1 MIECPICHVMN
12 EEQAHFCSECG
23 QRFAPAASQPN
34 FQSPAAQAPE
44 PVFPSFPS
52 ADQSSFQQ
60 PQPVQE
66 YQQSSGFAPPQNQ
79 FDAPGFGGPPTN
91 PPAQEVYN
99 NAAAPNQSQPAPS
112 FNAPQAAPFNSP
124 QSTSFDAPHPN
135 PFDAP
140 QANPSLDAPQQANS
154 SFDSP
159 PPAFNAP
166 QPTPSFNAPQT
177 PPSYNA
183 PQEVQSQTFPPEP
196 ATPPL
201 PARPKLH
208 SPLFD
213 GPDEPDSRQQ
223 PPKSGFMGMN
233 KSRGLRS
240 PLLGEDDS
248 EIETPKPH
256 KGLRSPLLRGED
268 DPDAQRGKGGLRSPL
283 LRNDDDDPPAP
294 INKAKGGLRSPLLGA
309 SDDDFAAQSPQKPAR
324 APKGLPPARNS
335 SSHLRSPLLG
345 DVDDFEGDDDDDL
358 PPVPGKTAFPHVR
371 RTVNKDAAD
380 RPAEPMD
387 QSSPGRLPNKGLRSP
402 LLGDS
407 DDESPSPRSNSNK
420 SGTGAR
426 PRLHSPTLDGPG
438 SQNFEYEN
446 DEPYYEE
453 IDDPNVLRSPLLA
466 ARSKHIAPPEP
477 PAAPLQRITP
487 APPAQPSA
495 SFPTTNSFSEPA
507 NPSDQPDFRERGF
520 PNPQPPGDMWRER
533 GFQETPRTPEP
544 RATSPAPLSPS
555 SPPEVAPSIRESS
568 PAPNM
573 RRSSRSGLLGS
584 ADDDEQPIN
593 NYRNSHAEPAKPPM
607 VLIVP
612 CALAVFAKL
621 WYMSLMG
628 KALTDSLPFL
638 ADQLMQLV
646 VIIALII
653 FAMTSG
659 KR

>member
-1 MIECPICHVMN
+1 MN

-23 QRFAPAASQPN
+23 QRFAPAAPQPT
-34 FQSPAAQAPE
+34 FQSPAFQAPE
-44 PVFPSFPS
+44 PVFPSFPP
-52 ADQSSFQQ
+52 ADQSAFQQ
-60 PQPVQE
+60 PQPVQD
-66 YQQSSGFAPPQNQ
+66 YQQSSGFAPAQNQ
-79 FDAPGFGGPPTN
+79 FDAPGFGAPATTPT
-91 PPAQEVYN
+91 A
-99 NAAAPNQSQPAPS
+99 
-112 FNAPQAAPFNSP
+112 
-124 QSTSFDAPHPN
+124 SFDAPKPN

-140 QANPSLDAPQQANS
+140 QPNTNPSPSFDAPHQSQPGFDQPQQSQS
-154 SFDSP
+154 SSSLDSP
-159 PPAFNAP
+159 P
-166 QPTPSFNAPQT
+166 PSFNAPQ
-177 PPSYNA
+177 PSA
-183 PQEVQSQTFPPEP
+183 PQEVQSKTFPPEP
-196 ATPPL
+196 QAPSEPAAPPL

-213 GPDEPDSRQQ
+213 GPDEHESRQQ
-223 PPKSGFMGMN
+223 APKSGFGGMN

-248 EIETPKPH
+248 ENEAPKPRGG
-256 KGLRSPLLRGED
+256 GLRSPLLRGDD
-268 DPDAQRGKGGLRSPL
+268 DPDAHAPRGKGGLRSPL
-283 LRNDDDDPPAP
+283 LRNDDDDPPAQ
-294 INKAKGGLRSPLLGA
+294 INKGKGGLRSPLLGG
-309 SDDDFAAQSPQKPAR
+309 SDDDYPAQSPQKPAR

-335 SSHLRSPLLG
+335 SNHLRSPLLG
-345 DVDDFEGDDDDDL
+345 GVDDFEGDDDDDL

-371 RTVNKDAAD
+371 RPQNKDAAD
-380 RPAEPMD
+380 RPADPLD
-387 QSSPGRLPNKGLRSP
+387 QQSPGRSPNKGLRSP

-407 DDESPSPRSNSNK
+407 DDDSPSPRNSGNK
-420 SGTGAR
+420 SGTGGR

-466 ARSKHIAPPEP
+466 ARSKHIAPHEP
-477 PAAPLQRITP
+477 PAVPVQKITAAPQ
-487 APPAQPSA
+487 AQPPA
-495 SFPTTNSFSEPA
+495 SFPATNSFSEP
-507 NPSDQPDFRERGF
+507 PGPTTQPDFRERAF

-533 GFQETPRTPEP
+533 GFQETPRVPEP
-544 RATSPAPLSPS
+544 RAAQPSPLSPS
-555 SPPEVAPSIRESS
+555 SPPEVAPTIRESS
-568 PAPNM
+568 PAPSL

-593 NYRNSHAEPAKPPM
+593 NYRNSQAAPAKPPM

-612 CALAVFAKL
+612 CFLAVFAKL

-628 KALTDSLPFL
+628 KTLTDSLPFL